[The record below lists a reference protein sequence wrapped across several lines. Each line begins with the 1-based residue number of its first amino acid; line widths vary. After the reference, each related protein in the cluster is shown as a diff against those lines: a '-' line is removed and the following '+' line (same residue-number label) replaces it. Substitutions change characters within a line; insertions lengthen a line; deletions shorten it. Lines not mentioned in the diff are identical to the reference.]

1 MAQSSLMELS
11 TRVERAALALR
22 AATQAPTAPRLAV
35 VMEDLG
41 HTCRHLAR
49 AVDRWVGWAEQSE
62 AASAVT
68 VGDESASDGMR
79 QFANDLK
86 RCEGTAA
93 AARDALL
100 DLGRNT

>member
-1 MAQSSLMELS
+1 MELS

-41 HTCRHLAR
+41 QTCRHLAR
-49 AVDRWVGWAEQSE
+49 RGRNRWVGFWAEQSA
-62 AASAVT
+62 AASAET
-68 VGDESASDGMR
+68 AGDESASDGMR
-79 QFANDLK
+79 QLANDLK

-100 DLGRNT
+100 DLGRTT